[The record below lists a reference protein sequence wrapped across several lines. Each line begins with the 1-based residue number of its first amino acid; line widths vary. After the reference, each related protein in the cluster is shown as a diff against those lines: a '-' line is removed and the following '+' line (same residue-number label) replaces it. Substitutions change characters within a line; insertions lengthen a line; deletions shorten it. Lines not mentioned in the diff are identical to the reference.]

1 MNIVDLPYSL
11 AVLFLAIDRLFRNI
25 ANPVELSM
33 KKIVF
38 DCERMKYPDTGLYHY
53 CLNLGQYLEKNLDL
67 QQEQLYFYTPP
78 GEQDWSYSRAN
89 HLTQNP
95 LHKFVLPPFSSFD
108 IWHATYQN
116 THYMP
121 LLNKK
126 IRVVLSI
133 HDLNFLYDEKKSP
146 AKKQRYL
153 SYLQGLINR
162 ADAIVCISEFSKKDV
177 LQHCDLKNK
186 PLYVIHNGTN
196 LLVKP
201 ELSARSYKPRKP
213 FLFSIG
219 VIHRKKNFHV
229 LLPLLKN
236 NMMELLIAGKYD
248 DDNYLSYLHKQSIEL
263 GVADNVHLLGRVT
276 EQEKSWYFNNCRAFA
291 FPSISE
297 GFGLPVVEAM
307 SCGKPLFLSDKTAL
321 PEIGGDV
328 SFYFNDFDSDH
339 MQQVF
344 NIGMEKYTANG
355 FQQKIRERGLSFNW
369 HKSARQYLDVYRSL
383 Y

>member
-1 MNIVDLPYSL
+1 
-11 AVLFLAIDRLFRNI
+11 
-25 ANPVELSM
+25 M

-53 CLNLGQYLEKNLDL
+53 CLNLGQYLEKNADPG
-67 QQEQLYFYTPP
+67 QEQLYFYTPP
-78 GEQDWSYSRAN
+78 GEQGWTSNRDH

-95 LHKFVLPPFSSFD
+95 LHKFILPSFSGYD

-121 LLNKK
+121 LLNRK

-146 AKKQRYL
+146 AKKQKYL
-153 SYLQGLINR
+153 HYLQGLINR
-162 ADAIVCISEFSKKDV
+162 ADALVCISEFSKKDV
-177 LQHCDLKNK
+177 LQHCDTGGK

-196 LLVKP
+196 LLEKP
-201 ELSARSYKPRKP
+201 ALSERSYKPGKP

-219 VIHRKKNFHV
+219 VMHRKKNYHV
-229 LLPLLKN
+229 LLPLLQKN
-236 NMMELLIAGKYD
+236 TMELLIAGKPD
-248 DDNYLSYLHKQSIEL
+248 DDRYLSFLQQKSREL
-263 GVADNVHLLGRVT
+263 GVEDNVHLLGRVS
-276 EQEKSWYFNNCRAFA
+276 EQEKSWYYNNCQAFA
-291 FPSISE
+291 FPSVSE

-307 SCGKPLFLSDKTAL
+307 SCGKPLFLSGRTAL

-328 SFYFNDFDSDH
+328 SFYFNDFSAEHMEDVFRIG
-339 MQQVF
+339 MQQ
-344 NIGMEKYTANG
+344 YHADG
-355 FQQKIRERGLSFNW
+355 FQEKIKARSLVFNW
-369 HKSARQYLDVYRSL
+369 HRSARKYLDVYRTL

>member
-1 MNIVDLPYSL
+1 
-11 AVLFLAIDRLFRNI
+11 
-25 ANPVELSM
+25 M

>member
-1 MNIVDLPYSL
+1 
-11 AVLFLAIDRLFRNI
+11 
-25 ANPVELSM
+25 M
-33 KKIVF
+33 KKIIF

-53 CLNLGQYLEKNLDL
+53 CLNLGIYLEKNLNP
-67 QQEQLYFYTPP
+67 QQEQLFFYSPAS
-78 GEQDWSYSRAN
+78 EQHWSKASNN

-95 LHKFVLPPFSSFD
+95 LHKFVLPAFASFD

-121 LLNKK
+121 LLNRK
-126 IRVVLSI
+126 IKVVLSI
-133 HDLNFLYDEKKSP
+133 HDLNFLYDEKKTA
-146 AKKQRYL
+146 AKKQKYL
-153 SYLQGLINR
+153 HYLQGLINR
-162 ADAIVCISEFSKKDV
+162 ADALVFISEFSKKDV
-177 LQHCDLKNK
+177 LRNCETHNK

-201 ELSARSYKPRKP
+201 ELSSRSYKPRKP

-219 VIHRKKNFHV
+219 VINRKKNFHV
-229 LLPLLKN
+229 LLPLLKKN
-236 NMMELLIAGKYD
+236 TMELLIAGKYD
-248 DDNYLSYLHKQSIEL
+248 DPDYLHFLNKQSKEL
-263 GVADNVHLLGRVT
+263 GVQENVHILGQIS
-276 EQEKSWYFNNCRAFA
+276 EPEKSWYFNNCRAFA

-297 GFGLPVVEAM
+297 GFGLPVAEAM

-328 SFYFNDFDSDH
+328 SFYFNDFSSEH

-344 NIGMEKYTANG
+344 SVGMREYDRNG
-355 FQQKIRERGLSFNW
+355 LQLKIRQQGLRFNW